1 MQAGPELQAKKNKDT
16 QVKGPTGL
24 NFHNQKIYSNTLAF
38 GLGVDFH
45 FMFPNINDIWG
56 FIAFFALN
64 YNVMARYKGCNINT
78 VQSCSLHSFISFCIR
93 HGLQLVPCIREHYN
107 VQFYFNIYTGD

>member
-45 FMFPNINDIWG
+45 FMFPSINDIWG
-56 FIAFFALN
+56 FLAFLALN
-64 YNVMARYKGCNINT
+64 CNVM
-78 VQSCSLHSFISFCIR
+78 VM
-93 HGLQLVPCIREHYN
+93 
-107 VQFYFNIYTGD
+107 